1 MKFYEALLTVDV
13 EPEFAEAYKKAIEG
27 ENDRYFT
34 ENPILDKERKLISNE
49 IKPVWSGNYVN
60 VEIIRG
66 GTSIENSIINRL
78 KVSVVSRTKTN
89 VEEFIKQYER
99 EGAMLIMKNYGNVVY
114 ENSAE

>member
-34 ENPILDKERKLISNE
+34 ENPILDKEGKLISND

-60 VEIIRG
+60 VDYSFYESYSKAFNVKLDIA
-66 GTSIENSIINRL
+66 
-78 KVSVVSRTKTN
+78 VVSRTQPN

-99 EGAMLIMKNYGNVVY
+99 EGATLVKKNF
-114 ENSAE
+114 

>member
-1 MKFYEALLTVDV
+1 MKFYEALLKVDV

-34 ENPILDKERKLISNE
+34 ENPILDKDGKLISNE

-60 VEIIRG
+60 AEIIRV
-66 GTSIENSIINRL
+66 GTSIESSHVTHLEIT
-78 KVSVVSRTKTN
+78 VVSRTQTN

-99 EGAMLIMKNYGNVVY
+99 EGATLVKKNF
-114 ENSAE
+114 

>member
-1 MKFYEALLTVDV
+1 MKFFEALLTVDV

-34 ENPILDKERKLISNE
+34 ENPILDKDGKLISNE

-60 VEIIRG
+60 VDIGYIRPVAACWL
-66 GTSIENSIINRL
+66 SIT
-78 KVSVVSRTKTN
+78 VVSRTQTN

-99 EGAMLIMKNYGNVVY
+99 EGATLVKKNF
-114 ENSAE
+114 

>member
-34 ENPILDKERKLISNE
+34 ENPILDKDGKLISNE
-49 IKPVWSGNYVN
+49 IKTVWSGNYVN
-60 VEIIRG
+60 VEIIYVG
-66 GTSIENSIINRL
+66 ENMSMSRISHLEIA
-78 KVSVVSRTKTN
+78 VVSRTQTN

-99 EGAMLIMKNYGNVVY
+99 EGATLVKKNF
-114 ENSAE
+114 

>member
-34 ENPILDKERKLISNE
+34 ENPILDKEGKSISNE

-60 VEIIRG
+60 AEIIHV
-66 GTSIENSIINRL
+66 GTADNRKYFSHL
-78 KVSVVSRTKTN
+78 EITVVSRTQTN
-89 VEEFIKQYER
+89 VEQFIKQYER
-99 EGAMLIMKNYGNVVY
+99 EGATLVKKNF
-114 ENSAE
+114 

>member
-1 MKFYEALLTVDV
+1 MKFFGALLTVDV
-13 EPEFAEAYKKAIEG
+13 KPEFAEAYKKAIEG
-27 ENDRYFT
+27 ENERYFT
-34 ENPILDKERKLISNE
+34 ENPVYDKEGRLISND

-60 VEIIRG
+60 VEIIRV
-66 GTSIENSIINRL
+66 GTSIEYSIINGL
-78 KVSVVSRTKTN
+78 KISVVSRTKTN

>member
-1 MKFYEALLTVDV
+1 MKFFEALLTVDV

-34 ENPILDKERKLISNE
+34 ENPIYDKEGKLISNE

-60 VEIIRG
+60 VESIYV
-66 GTSIENSIINRL
+66 GTSASSCYISHL
-78 KVSVVSRTKTN
+78 KITVVSRTQTN

-99 EGAMLIMKNYGNVVY
+99 EGATLVKKNF
-114 ENSAE
+114 

>member
-1 MKFYEALLTVDV
+1 MKFYEALLTIDV

-34 ENPILDKERKLISNE
+34 ENPVLDKEGKLISND

-60 VEIIRG
+60 VERIYVG
-66 GTSIENSIINRL
+66 ENMSMSRISHLEIA
-78 KVSVVSRTKTN
+78 VVSRTQTN

-99 EGAMLIMKNYGNVVY
+99 EGATLVKKNF
-114 ENSAE
+114 

>member
-34 ENPILDKERKLISNE
+34 ENPILDKEGKLISNE

-60 VEIIRG
+60 VEIIRV
-66 GTSIENSIINRL
+66 GTSIENSIINGL
-78 KVSVVSRTKTN
+78 EITVISRTQPN
-89 VEEFIKQYER
+89 VEQFIEQYER
-99 EGAMLIMKNYGNVVY
+99 EGATLVKKNF
-114 ENSAE
+114 

>member
-34 ENPILDKERKLISNE
+34 ENPILDKEGKLISNE

-60 VEIIRG
+60 VEKQYLIGDNVPYQSQLAIM
-66 GTSIENSIINRL
+66 
-78 KVSVVSRTKTN
+78 VVSRTQTN

-99 EGAMLIMKNYGNVVY
+99 EGATLDKKNF
-114 ENSAE
+114 

>member
-13 EPEFAEAYKKAIEG
+13 KSEFAEAYKKAIEG

-34 ENPILDKERKLISNE
+34 ENPILDKEGKLISNE

-60 VEIIRG
+60 VEKRYLIG
-66 GTSIENSIINRL
+66 ENVPYQSQLVIT
-78 KVSVVSRTKTN
+78 VVSRTQTN

-99 EGAMLIMKNYGNVVY
+99 EGATLVKKNF
-114 ENSAE
+114 

>member
-34 ENPILDKERKLISNE
+34 ENPIMDKEGKLISNE

-60 VEIIRG
+60 VIIVNVGMVLSILEI
-66 GTSIENSIINRL
+66 T
-78 KVSVVSRTKTN
+78 VVSRTQPN
-89 VEEFIKQYER
+89 VEQFIKQYER
-99 EGAMLIMKNYGNVVY
+99 EGATLVKKNF
-114 ENSAE
+114 